1 MLGGQPPRPPG
12 RDYAYHTAGQKAA
25 FYASRAGFCLQTTL
39 KKAKNIPKVT
49 SWSQKLDKSGDGL
62 T

>member
-12 RDYAYHTAGQKAA
+12 RDYACHAAGQKAA
-25 FYASRAGFCLQTTL
+25 FSAGRAGFCLQVML

-49 SWSQKLDKSGDGL
+49 SWLQKLDKSGGGL